1 MDCLYEAFVA
11 RGFMGGRLTLWPS
24 SLEYL
29 CSNTTEASSSAL
41 RRFFLDVLTANFGNP
56 DRIKGTTEE
65 WDKVLA
71 NHDDAR
77 TCLKATCSGGRLSG
91 QRVISG
97 LHVDGWSSR
106 CLHILAMFSPSTC
119 GGIGSVVP
127 LRPVIRS
134 IPRVVTVF
142 ITGFMNRQASYIE
155 TTLSK
160 AYEC

>member
-77 TCLKATCSGGRLSG
+77 TCLLGALRTSTSKPLAP
-91 QRVISG
+91 
-97 LHVDGWSSR
+97 VD
-106 CLHILAMFSPSTC
+106 
-119 GGIGSVVP
+119 
-127 LRPVIRS
+127 
-134 IPRVVTVF
+134 
-142 ITGFMNRQASYIE
+142 
-155 TTLSK
+155 
-160 AYEC
+160 AYLDKE